1 MKHQKKR
8 GEIRATFF
16 IIKLLALP
24 DYKTKLKNRKIEQFR
39 TQGHFPVDQFY
50 RKRAWS
56 CTTMTSSR
64 SALQILALVFFASL
78 GLTEQYIQ
86 SEITGYGI
94 LSA

>member
-1 MKHQKKR
+1 
-8 GEIRATFF
+8 
-16 IIKLLALP
+16 
-24 DYKTKLKNRKIEQFR
+24 
-39 TQGHFPVDQFY
+39 
-50 RKRAWS
+50 
-56 CTTMTSSR
+56 MTSSR